1 MIENDD
7 NLDNLDENKESS
19 FQENSEDISLDSFSD
34 LTAENDLMK
43 NEDENQEDNNQE
55 LEIKEENNL
64 ESGDILNEDIS
75 SSESKSDI
83 ADIFS
88 DISAIANMQDDKS
101 NMSNDADN
109 DLNENDTVT
118 VQPVKFA
125 AFDDSQKVVGDASK
139 NMDNLLDINLRLAVE
154 LGRATLP
161 VRKVLELTRG
171 SIVELEKI
179 AGEPVELYA
188 NGKLIAYGEVVV
200 IEDNFGL
207 RITSMTE
214 PENRLNELQ

>member
-1 MIENDD
+1 MPENDE
-7 NLDNLDENKESS
+7 NLEENISNPQPEDVEQESDSQVSEQSETVNTDTESAIGESS
-19 FQENSEDISLDSFSD
+19 VDETVEVNVED
-34 LTAENDLMK
+34 
-43 NEDENQEDNNQE
+43 
-55 LEIKEENNL
+55 NNL
-64 ESGDILNEDIS
+64 ESDVEIAETPSVEMTSENENLS
-75 SSESKSDI
+75 
-83 ADIFS
+83 DIFS
-88 DISAIANMQDDKS
+88 DLSAIATEGLDASES
-101 NMSNDADN
+101 NAET
-109 DLNENDTVT
+109 LNSEDDTVT

-125 AFDDSQKVVGDASK
+125 AFDDSQNIVGDASK
-139 NMDNLLDINLRLAVE
+139 NMDNLLDINLRLTVE

-179 AGEPVELYA
+179 AGEPVELFA
-188 NGKLIAYGEVVV
+188 NGKLIAHGEVVV

>member
-1 MIENDD
+1 MPENDE
-7 NLDNLDENKESS
+7 NLEENISNPQPEDVEQESDSQVSEQSETVNTDTESAIGESS
-19 FQENSEDISLDSFSD
+19 VDETVEVNVED
-34 LTAENDLMK
+34 
-43 NEDENQEDNNQE
+43 
-55 LEIKEENNL
+55 NNL
-64 ESGDILNEDIS
+64 ESDVEIAETPSVEMTSENENLS
-75 SSESKSDI
+75 
-83 ADIFS
+83 DIFS
-88 DISAIANMQDDKS
+88 DLSAIATDGLDASES
-101 NMSNDADN
+101 NAET
-109 DLNENDTVT
+109 LNSEDDTVT

-125 AFDDSQKVVGDASK
+125 AFDDSQKIVGDASK
-139 NMDNLLDINLRLAVE
+139 NMDNLLDINLRLTVE

-179 AGEPVELYA
+179 AGEPVELFA
-188 NGKLIAYGEVVV
+188 NGKLIAHGEVVV

>member
-1 MIENDD
+1 MPENDE
-7 NLDNLDENKESS
+7 NLEENISNPQPEDVEQESDSQVSEQSETVNTDTESAIGESS
-19 FQENSEDISLDSFSD
+19 VDETVEVNVED
-34 LTAENDLMK
+34 
-43 NEDENQEDNNQE
+43 
-55 LEIKEENNL
+55 NNL
-64 ESGDILNEDIS
+64 ESDVEIAETPSVEMTSENENLS
-75 SSESKSDI
+75 
-83 ADIFS
+83 DIFS
-88 DISAIANMQDDKS
+88 DLSAIATEGLDASES
-101 NMSNDADN
+101 NAET
-109 DLNENDTVT
+109 LNSEDDTVT

-125 AFDDSQKVVGDASK
+125 AFDDSQKIVGDASK
-139 NMDNLLDINLRLAVE
+139 NMDNLLDINLRLTVE

-179 AGEPVELYA
+179 AGEPVELFA
-188 NGKLIAYGEVVV
+188 NGKLIAHGEVVV

>member
-1 MIENDD
+1 MPENDE
-7 NLDNLDENKESS
+7 NLEENISNPQPEDVEQESDSQVSEQSETVNTDTESAIGESS
-19 FQENSEDISLDSFSD
+19 VDETVEVNVED
-34 LTAENDLMK
+34 
-43 NEDENQEDNNQE
+43 
-55 LEIKEENNL
+55 NNL
-64 ESGDILNEDIS
+64 ESDVEIAETPSVEMTSENENLS
-75 SSESKSDI
+75 
-83 ADIFS
+83 DIFS
-88 DISAIANMQDDKS
+88 DLSAIATEGLDASESNAETLNSDD
-101 NMSNDADN
+101 
-109 DLNENDTVT
+109 DTVT

-125 AFDDSQKVVGDASK
+125 AFDDSQKIVGDASK
-139 NMDNLLDINLRLAVE
+139 NMDNLLDINLRLTVE

-179 AGEPVELYA
+179 AGEPVELFA
-188 NGKLIAYGEVVV
+188 NGKLIAHGEVVV